1 MKPITFDYFYGGESE
16 QFSFYRIP
24 RQLIVGPEFKHVS
37 TDAKLLYG
45 LMLDRMGLS
54 ARNGWYDEENRV
66 FIYYPLDEIK
76 EALNCGNDKAVKLLA
91 ELDTGKGIGLIQRV
105 KQGQGKPAM
114 IYVKRFTCKDIP
126 PQVEN
131 PPTSPARN
139 PDFGKTEVKS
149 SENQKSRLRESR
161 SAEFGKPECNYT
173 YKNQTERSYTN
184 PSIQPMTDGMNWQAC
199 REEVMENICFD
210 QLAEEYGRE
219 DVEEI
224 TDLITD
230 VLTSTQPT
238 VQIGREKVPIQ
249 AVRSRFRKLDE
260 THIQYVFDCL
270 RKSTKK
276 IHNIRAYLLTSLY
289 NAPTT
294 IGQFYQAEVQHDL
307 YGSG

>member
-1 MKPITFDYFYGGESE
+1 MKPITFEYFYGGESE

-91 ELDTGKGIGLIQRV
+91 ELDSGKGIGLIQRV
-105 KQGQGKPAM
+105 KQGQGKPAR
-114 IYVKRFTCKDIP
+114 IYVKRFTTREIE

-131 PPTSPARN
+131 QPSPPPRN

-149 SENQKSRLRESR
+149 SENQKSRLRENR
-161 SAEFGKPECNYT
+161 SADFGKSECNYT
-173 YKNQTERSYTN
+173 YKNQTERSYTD
-184 PSIQPMTDGMNWQAC
+184 PSIQPVTDGMDWEAF
-199 REEVMENICFD
+199 REEVMENISFN
-210 QLAEEYGRE
+210 QLVEEYGQE
-219 DVEEI
+219 DVEGV

-230 VLTSTQPT
+230 ILTSTQPT
-238 VQIGREKVPIQ
+238 VRVGKEEFPLSVVQ
-249 AVRSRFRKLDE
+249 ARFRKLDE
-260 THIQYVFDCL
+260 THIQYVFDSL
-270 RKSTKK
+270 RRNTTKVR
-276 IHNIRAYLLTSLY
+276 NIRAYLLTSLY
-289 NAPTT
+289 NAPAT

-307 YGSG
+307 YGSA